1 MKRLQEIFNI
11 HPGEERMAATVLVYA
26 IMLFASNVL
35 AVTTSL
41 ALFFET
47 YDAATLPYT
56 YVLLMVVG
64 PLISLIYLR
73 LNNRFSLSKA
83 LQGVHIFLLLTLI
96 LLPLILSWS
105 PAPILRF
112 SLPVYLEMNI
122 TLTYATFW
130 NLLGRIYN
138 LRQGKRLFPL
148 LSSGENIAT
157 IGAGFLTT
165 LFVARF
171 DTVNLYWI
179 SALFMIGAV
188 ALLIVINRANGDKMG
203 KVAVD
208 DAEQARPSG
217 IKVLI
222 KEPYVRLLFAI
233 VTLYTLSIVM
243 VDVLSYSQAEIRFPT
258 ADGMATFVGLFMAIF
273 GVLGLVV
280 QWFVAGRALDRF
292 GVIANIFALP
302 VGLFAFM
309 SIFAFIG
316 SIDGAVLALFW
327 LAAGANLYA
336 YTLDAPYIAARNIIL
351 QPLPAQLRTQVQT
364 TVMGIA
370 YPLATGL
377 SGLLL
382 LLLLNL
388 LSFDSVQ
395 VSYAILVVLA
405 LWLVALA
412 RLGRAYT
419 RRLRDALQ
427 ARSLGETNL
436 FQLPDRTSIAILEE
450 SLRGPHPAAVLY
462 ALDTLAKI
470 APEVLPRHLPDLLAY
485 PDNQVRLAALE
496 RMANMTWPEA
506 PPGVKTVLENS
517 SDPTLRAAALKTW
530 YALNPHLA
538 SAKLV
543 DYGQDPHLPV
553 RQTALAIMY
562 LHEDPELQQQAAQA
576 LAALVESADPVERL
590 VGAGVLGET
599 GSAGGGDQLLVK
611 LLQDPHPEVLHAAL
625 TAAKEMPVPSI
636 WAVVISYLAESSTR
650 MLAVDTLAAGGE
662 QVLDVLQKAALKPD
676 QDVQILSG
684 VAQVCGRITGP
695 EAVTVLEALLDHI
708 DPNVQHQAL
717 LGLSRCAYRVPVEQ
731 RKTIMERFHARA
743 ALLVDI
749 VSAQV
754 DIGSEQEVYLTA
766 DALEQR
772 RLMEADNLLLLL
784 SFLDEAKT
792 VLSARRALQLGHLD
806 EDKRA
811 YAVEALDILLDRD
824 YRMLLFPFLGQ
835 KEPQQ
840 RLSEM
845 KKQLPRTLLG
855 REQRLRRLLAV
866 DAPESERW
874 TRICAIY
881 ALGLL
886 ENDEAAEGIIDAAVR
901 FGDDPV
907 LVETALYALAQLD
920 FSPTALT
927 HYAQL
932 KEAALTWQTDSPQ
945 RMILLQKAES
955 LKRASIFA
963 SLPIQELEA
972 IARLTDI
979 LTAEAG
985 ESLILEGEVGTCLYV
1000 IVGGELRVYLG
1011 KRPIATVG
1019 VGDLTGEMAL
1029 LDAEPRSATVTAVSE
1044 ARLLRLEQEPFYQLL
1059 SVNPRVS
1066 REILKMLS
1074 RRLRERTADLA
1085 QVSSHEAVQ
1094 TVLSAMGAQSSRRS
1108 RTTVQRKLM
1117 DLDKLMILKGVQF
1130 FSGLNDD
1137 LMGQVAV
1144 LLQDVDLAG
1153 GEVLFEQGEPGY
1165 SLYIVALGQVRVH
1178 IAQRTLVYLSEGEV
1192 IGEMALLEAEPR
1204 SASVTAVV
1212 PSQLLRLDQQ
1222 PFFELLE
1229 VQPELAREMI
1239 KMLSSRLRM
1248 RLQELAP
1255 QQENTDS

>member
-11 HPGEERMAATVLVYA
+11 QPGEERMVAIVLVYA
-26 IMLFASNVL
+26 IMLFAANVL

-41 ALFFET
+41 AIFFET

-56 YVLLMVVG
+56 YVVLMVVG

-73 LNNRFSLSKA
+73 LNNRFPLSKA
-83 LQGVHIFLLLTLI
+83 LLGVHIFLLLTLI

-188 ALLIVINRANGDKMG
+188 ALLIVINRANSDKMG
-203 KVAVD
+203 EVAVD
-208 DAEQARPSG
+208 DVEQARPSG

-258 ADGMATFVGLFMAIF
+258 TDGMATFVGLFMAIF

-316 SIDGAVLALFW
+316 SIDGTALALFW
-327 LAAGANLYA
+327 LAAGANMYA

-395 VSYAILVVLA
+395 ISYAILVVLA
-405 LWLVALA
+405 FWLVALA

-427 ARSLGETNL
+427 ARSLGEANL
-436 FQLPDRTSIAILEE
+436 FRFPDRTSVAILEE

-462 ALDTLAKI
+462 ALETLANM
-470 APEVLPRHLPDLLAY
+470 APEVLPRHLPDLLTY
-485 PDNQVRLAALE
+485 PDDQVRLAALE
-496 RMANMTWPEA
+496 RIANMTWAEA
-506 PPGVKTVLENS
+506 PPGVKTLLDNNS
-517 SDPTLRAAALKTW
+517 NPTLRAAALKTW

-538 SAKLV
+538 SAKLA
-543 DYGQDPHLPV
+543 DYSQDPHLPV

-562 LHEDPELQQQAAQA
+562 LHEDPELRLQA
-576 LAALVESADPVERL
+576 LHVLTDLAESADAIDRL
-590 VGAGVLGET
+590 VGVGVLGEIGT
-599 GSAGGGDQLLVK
+599 AGDDELQLLVK
-611 LLQDPHPEVLHAAL
+611 LLGDPHPDVLRAAL
-625 TAAKEMPVPSI
+625 TVAKRVPALSI
-636 WAVVISYLAESSTR
+636 CSAVIPHLAENSTR
-650 MLAVDTLAAGGE
+650 SLAVDTLAIAGE
-662 QVLDVLQKAALKPD
+662 PVLPLLQAAVLKPG
-676 QDVQILSG
+676 QDMQILTG

-695 EAVTVLEALLDHI
+695 EAIVILEMLRLHA
-708 DPNVQHQAL
+708 DPYVQHKAL
-717 LGLSRCAYRVPVEQ
+717 LGLSRCSYQVSLEQ
-731 RKTIMERFHARA
+731 GKVIRESIRECA
-743 ALLVDI
+743 AVLAEI
-749 VSAQV
+749 VAAQV
-754 DIGSEQEVYLTA
+754 DVGGAEQVYLTS

-772 RLMEADNLLLLL
+772 RLMEVDNLLLLL
-784 SFLDEAKT
+784 SFLGEAPT
-792 VLSARRALQLGHLD
+792 VLSARQALQPGQLD
-806 EDKRA
+806 EEKGA
-811 YAVEALDILLDRD
+811 YALEALDMLLDRD
-824 YRMLLFPFLGQ
+824 YKMLLFPFLGH
-835 KEPQQ
+835 KEPQE

-845 KKQLPRTLLG
+845 KKQVPHTLLG
-855 REQRLRRLLAV
+855 REQRLRQLLMA
-866 DAPESERW
+866 DAEESERW

-886 ENDEAAEGIIDAAVR
+886 QNSDSAERIVDAAIH
-901 FGDDPV
+901 FEDDAL

-920 FSPTALT
+920 FSPTMLNR
-927 HYAQL
+927 HPQF
-932 KEAALTWQTDSPQ
+932 KEAALTWQTNGPQ

-955 LKRASIFA
+955 LKRVSIFA
-963 SLPIQELEA
+963 NLPNQELEA
-972 IARLTDI
+972 IARLTSI
-979 LTAEAG
+979 VTVKAG
-985 ESLILEGEVGTCLYV
+985 EALILKGEMGTCLYV
-1000 IVGGELRVYLG
+1000 IVDGELRVHLG
-1011 KRPIATVG
+1011 DRTVATSG
-1019 VGDLTGEMAL
+1019 AGDVTGEMAL
-1029 LDAEPRSATVTAVSE
+1029 LDAEPRSASVSAVTQ
-1044 ARLLRLEQEPFYQLL
+1044 ARLLQLEQEPFYQLL
-1059 SVNPRVS
+1059 AANPQVS
-1066 REILKMLS
+1066 HELLRLLS
-1074 RRLRERTADLA
+1074 RRLRARTLDLERAASRETALPL
-1085 QVSSHEAVQ
+1085 V
-1094 TVLSAMGAQSSRRS
+1094 GAQRSRRG
-1108 RTTVQRKLM
+1108 RAAAQRKLV
-1117 DLDKLMILKGVQF
+1117 DLDKLMILKSIEF
-1130 FSGLNDD
+1130 FGGLHND
-1137 LMGQVAV
+1137 LLGQIVV
-1144 LLQDVDLAG
+1144 LLKDVDLAG
-1153 GEVLFEQGEPGY
+1153 GEALFQQGDPGY
-1165 SLYIVALGQVRVH
+1165 SLYIVALGQIRVH
-1178 IAQRTLVYLSEGEV
+1178 IQERTLAYVGEGGV

-1229 VQPELAREMI
+1229 TQPELAQGMI
-1239 KMLSSRLRM
+1239 KMLSGRLRT
-1248 RLQELAP
+1248 RLQDLYPEL
-1255 QQENTDS
+1255 E